1 MTPYELYEKQVN
13 DVLVKTQE
21 QVNKHVE
28 EIKAEGREPQ
38 EIDYFDYTG
47 ECYKSALKA
56 FKSVCDDGHSGLS
69 HAITSKILKRMLDG
83 LPLEKI
89 QETDFIENEFSWTDN
104 DGSKHIMCAKM
115 FSLWKYIHPDGKI
128 TYTDQDRVVG
138 INADK
143 GYPFGAGFVTDI
155 VDELYPITMPYYP
168 DGKQYK
174 VYVRDFLVYP
184 ENGDYDTRAILY
196 IETPDKEK
204 IEINKF
210 YHEKNRE
217 MVEITEDEYNELYN
231 MYLNRVK
238 SEK

>member
-21 QVNKHVE
+21 QVNKHIE

-56 FKSVCDDGHSGLS
+56 FKSICEDDHSGCS
-69 HAITSKILKRMLDG
+69 YSITVRILKRMLDG

-89 QETDFIENEFSWTDN
+89 QETDFTDDDISFTED
-104 DGSKHIMCAKM
+104 DGTKHIMCDKM
-115 FSLWKYIHPDGKI
+115 FSLWKVIHPDGKV
-128 TYTDQDRVVG
+128 TYSDQDRVVG

-143 GYPFGAGFVTDI
+143 GYSFSAGFISDI
-155 VDELYPITMPYYP
+155 IDERYPITMPYYP
-168 DGKQYK
+168 DGRPYK

-184 ENGDYDTRAILY
+184 ENGDFDTRAILY
-196 IETPDKEK
+196 IETPDGIKVQ
-204 IEINKF
+204 INKF

-217 MVEITEDEYNELYN
+217 MVEITEDEYNKLREIYMSN
-231 MYLNRVK
+231 SKQY
-238 SEK
+238 

>member
-1 MTPYELYEKQVN
+1 MTQYELYEKQVN

-21 QVNKHVE
+21 QVNKNIE
-28 EIKAEGREPQ
+28 EIKAEGNEPQ

-56 FKSVCDDGHSGLS
+56 FKSICDDGHSGLS
-69 HAITSKILKRMLDG
+69 HSITSRILKRMLDG

-89 QETDFIENEFSWTDN
+89 QDN
-104 DGSKHIMCAKM
+104 DFTDDDMTWVGNDGTRHIMCDKM
-115 FSLWKYIHPDGKI
+115 FSLWKYIHPDGTV
-128 TYTDQDRVVG
+128 TYHDQDRVVG

-143 GYPFGAGFVTDI
+143 GYGFSAKFVSDI
-155 VDELYPITMPYYP
+155 IDERYPIKMPYYP
-168 DGKQYK
+168 DGRSYK

-184 ENGDYDTRAILY
+184 ENGDYDTRAVLY
-196 IETPDKEK
+196 ILTPDGEK

-217 MVEITEDEYNELYN
+217 MVEITEDEYNKLFEIYMSN
-231 MYLNRVK
+231 AK
-238 SEK
+238 